1 MRTLKPQSNGPPY
14 SNTVTGDWY
23 IWYSEDGPGRGQ
35 GSRIRSLR
43 ILFFEGYVRT
53 LTYFILAYAYPRAMP
68 KSHHSM
74 WHYNYLCTQTAESRA
89 ERLLLLL
96 LLLLLAGT
104 ANEVTLQP

>member
-1 MRTLKPQSNGPPY
+1 
-14 SNTVTGDWY
+14 
-23 IWYSEDGPGRGQ
+23 
-35 GSRIRSLR
+35 
-43 ILFFEGYVRT
+43 
-53 LTYFILAYAYPRAMP
+53 MP